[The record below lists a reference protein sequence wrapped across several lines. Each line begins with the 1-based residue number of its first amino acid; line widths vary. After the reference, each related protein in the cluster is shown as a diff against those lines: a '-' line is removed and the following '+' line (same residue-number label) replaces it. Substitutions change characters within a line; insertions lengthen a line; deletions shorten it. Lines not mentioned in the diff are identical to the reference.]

1 MKAEPTTL
9 SPRVLIWGPALLM
22 TPICWVVGAVSLMAS
37 QRETF
42 LRAAVLASIGAI
54 GGLLLWL
61 IYRVASR
68 RRDGLAIFLMGMVA
82 VTVPQKHGSLWCEL
96 GGYVFQFVLMAPM
109 MYAIGLF
116 SRQRKKPNPLS
127 NADADL
133 V

>member
-1 MKAEPTTL
+1 MKAEPTTH
-9 SPRVLIWGPALLM
+9 SPRVLFWGPALLM
-22 TPICWVVGAVSLMAS
+22 TPTCWVVGALSLMAS

-68 RRDGLAIFLMGMVA
+68 RRDGLATFFMGMVA

-96 GGYVFQFVLMAPM
+96 GGYVFQFVLMALVL
-109 MYAIGLF
+109 YVGGLF
-116 SRQRKKPNPLS
+116 LRQKKKPKPLS